1 MRTALSVRNF
11 MITIQSFS
19 FREQPA
25 VLDGFVFDC
34 RMLPNPARVERL
46 RDKTGLD
53 ADVRAFFAQHADE
66 IEAFL
71 RPVKML
77 AVFTAKTYAGKGQT
91 DVRFFFGCMGGRHR
105 SVYCAERLAE
115 WLRTSLHT
123 HVTVRHTMLTRI

>member
-1 MRTALSVRNF
+1 MVTVL
-11 MITIQSFS
+11 SFS
-19 FREQPA
+19 FRNPPS
-25 VLDGFVFDC
+25 VPLDGFVFDC

-71 RPVKML
+71 RPVKAL
-77 AVFTAKTYAGKGQT
+77 ATFAVKAYAVKGNP

-105 SVYCAERLAE
+105 SVYCAECLAE
-115 WLRTSLHT
+115 WLRKSMHT
-123 HVTVRHTMLTRI
+123 HVTVRHFVVAGGTHPVASR